1 MSTNLPPASPQLPPG
16 SQGQPSVARP
26 ANQHLQSHHRLE
38 LWQWVYI
45 GAGVV
50 ILVAILVTVF
60 TRPPQ
65 PTPATNTAPKQWV
78 TFQHFTGSQSMQTYA
93 FHVAKGNRI
102 LWIATPTSSTNSIT
116 ITMSTSNGSVTTQ
129 VAKAADISSIISQTY
144 TVHGDYDVYLTIAAE
159 AINYDIKV
167 QANQ

>member
-1 MSTNLPPASPQLPPG
+1 
-16 SQGQPSVARP
+16 VARP
-26 ANQHLQSHHRLE
+26 ANQLPQPHRGLE

-65 PTPATNTAPKQWV
+65 PTAAANTAPKQWV

-129 VAKAADISSIISQTY
+129 VSKAADISGIVSETY

>member
-1 MSTNLPPASPQLPPG
+1 MSTNLPPASPQPPP
-16 SQGQPSVARP
+16 SWQGEPPVARP
-26 ANQHLQSHHRLE
+26 ANQPPQPHRGLE

-65 PTPATNTAPKQWV
+65 PTPAANTAPKQWV

-102 LWIATPTSSTNSIT
+102 LWIATPTNSTNSIT
-116 ITMSTSNGSVTTQ
+116 ITMSTSNALVTTQ
-129 VAKAADISSIISQTY
+129 VSKAADISGIISETY